1 MSTLEGPALI
11 LVAIGS
17 VEVAC
22 SSSAGPSCQPVAV
35 ISTTGV
41 HPRHGFVALKL
52 GSVISWWPLGSPI
65 CVFAGGMGRRPWSV
79 DVITDVT
86 VVPTPDEVVLRLAS
100 GEGGAEGIGLGP
112 PPEGA
117 EGIGGIEI
125 GPDGAGGEK
134 DGAWVDGNGIG

>member
-1 MSTLEGPALI
+1 
-11 LVAIGS
+11 
-17 VEVAC
+17 
-22 SSSAGPSCQPVAV
+22 
-35 ISTTGV
+35 
-41 HPRHGFVALKL
+41 
-52 GSVISWWPLGSPI
+52 
-65 CVFAGGMGRRPWSV
+65 VFAGGMGRRPWSV

-86 VVPTPDEVVLRLAS
+86 VVPTPDEVILRLAS

-134 DGAWVDGNGIG
+134 DGAWVDSDGVGCVRGGFEGISPIGSTCDCTGADGTRPDPTNSETALVRIIT